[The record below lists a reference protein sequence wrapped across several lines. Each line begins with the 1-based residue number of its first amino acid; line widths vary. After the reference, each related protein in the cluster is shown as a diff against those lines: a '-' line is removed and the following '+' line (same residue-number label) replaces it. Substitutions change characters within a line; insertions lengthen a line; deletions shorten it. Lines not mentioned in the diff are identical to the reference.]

1 VIDFL
6 KVPPDRLAACLEEFR
21 DFLEVARDF
30 ADLAK
35 SVGQVIGADGA
46 IDVRAFVWTDDEKRE
61 RTVTLVSADEA
72 KGEA

>member
-1 VIDFL
+1 
-6 KVPPDRLAACLEEFR
+6 LEEFR